1 MHVTGLVLQAM
12 IAILVQTLFHC
23 MSLVLDAVHVQVF
36 DKFGVLYTTSCCV
49 IVFDS
54 SCIVTNVINWEFTS
68 FDYFSVYAIND
79 YLSMCHCRIFVVLV
93 SCYPYYMLHACLD
106 VVTGHGMDGIALVF

>member
-1 MHVTGLVLQAM
+1 
-12 IAILVQTLFHC
+12 

-54 SCIVTNVINWEFTS
+54 SCIVTNVINWELTS
-68 FDYFSVYAIND
+68 FDYFSVYAIKD
-79 YLSMCHCRIFVVLV
+79 YLSMYRLIFIVLV
-93 SCYPYYMLHACLD
+93 SCYRYYMLLN
-106 VVTGHGMDGIALVF
+106 TSREL